1 MSGGLMVCGTNS
13 DSGKTTLVTGLC
25 RLLARRGVRV
35 APFKAQ
41 NMALNSA
48 VTAEGHEIGRAQAAQ
63 AQAAGVAPEVAMNP
77 ILLKP
82 TSSRSSQVVV
92 MGRPWAVLDAA
103 GYQKAKA
110 DLWPIVIGQLERL
123 QGRYD
128 VVLCEG
134 AGSPAEINLL
144 EHDVV
149 NLRVAEAAGFP
160 AILVGDIDR
169 GGVFAAMFGTVALLP
184 DEYRKL
190 IRGFVINK
198 FRGDPALLRE
208 APAELERR
216 TGIPTL
222 GVIPWLDGVG
232 IDAEDSLA
240 LRTGWPHAA
249 GLAGPA
255 GTAANAAA
263 DVATAVALDVAVVRF
278 PHISNFTDLDALAVE
293 PAVRLRM
300 VETPE
305 SLGRPDLVILPGSK
319 STVADLH
326 WLRVTGLADALTTLS
341 HRRPG
346 QSTILGICGGYQML
360 GEEIDDAVE
369 AKEAGTVAGLG
380 LLSGKTVFHPE
391 KITRA
396 AAGTALGC
404 PVRGYEIHHGW
415 TEPSNPWLELDSG
428 FEGSE
433 AAGGA
438 VLGTSVHG
446 LFEADGFRR
455 QFLRAVAARAGR
467 PWAAANTSFAEAR
480 AARFDRL
487 ADAMEEHLDMAAVE
501 ALIEQSRRRPRLVRS

>member
-1 MSGGLMVCGTNS
+1 MSGGLMVCGTTS

-25 RLLARRGVRV
+25 RLLARRGVTV

-48 VTAEGHEIGRAQAAQ
+48 VTAEGHEIGRAQFAQ
-63 AQAAGVAPEVAMNP
+63 AQAAGVAAEAAMNP

-103 GYQKAKA
+103 AYQKAKA
-110 DLWPIVIGQLERL
+110 DLWPIVIGQLESLR
-123 QGRYD
+123 GRYD

-169 GGVFAAMFGTVALLP
+169 GGVFAAMFGTVTLLP
-184 DEYRKL
+184 EEWRKL
-190 IRGFVINK
+190 ISGFVINK
-198 FRGDPALLRE
+198 FRGDPTLLRE

-216 TGIPTL
+216 TGIPTI

-249 GLAGPA
+249 APAGPA
-255 GTAANAAA
+255 GPTGPGAAG
-263 DVATAVALDVAVVRF
+263 LDVAVVRF
-278 PHISNFTDLDALAVE
+278 PHISNFTDFDALTVE

-300 VETPE
+300 VESPA
-305 SLGRPDLVILPGSK
+305 SLGHPDLVILPGSK

-341 HRRPG
+341 RRHQG
-346 QSTILGICGGYQML
+346 KSTVLGVCGGYQML

-369 AKEAGTVAGLG
+369 AKRAATVAGLG
-380 LLSGKTVFHPE
+380 LLPVKTVFHPD

-396 AAGTALGC
+396 AEGTAFGC
-404 PVRGYEIHHGW
+404 PVTGYEIHNGR
-415 TEPSNPWLELDSG
+415 TEPSNPWLELHSG

-438 VLGTSVHG
+438 VLGTSLHG

-455 QFLRAVAARAGR
+455 RFLSAVASRAGR
-467 PWAAANTSFAEAR
+467 PWAAGKLSFAEAR
-480 AARFDRL
+480 TARFDRL

-501 ALIEQSRRRPRLVRS
+501 ALIDQSRRRPRLARS

>member
-1 MSGGLMVCGTNS
+1 MSGGLMVCGTTS

-25 RLLARRGVRV
+25 RLLARCGVKV

-48 VTAEGHEIGRAQAAQ
+48 VTTEGHEIGRAQAAQ
-63 AQAAGVAPEVAMNP
+63 AHAAGVAPEVAMNP

-82 TSSRSSQVVV
+82 TSNRSSQVVV
-92 MGRPWAVLDAA
+92 MGRPWADLDAA
-103 GYQKAKA
+103 GYQEAKA
-110 DLWPIVIGQLERL
+110 DLWPVVIGQLESLRS
-123 QGRYD
+123 RYD

-144 EHDVV
+144 DHDVV

-169 GGVFAAMFGTVALLP
+169 GGVFAAMFGTLALLP
-184 DEYRKL
+184 DEWRRL

-198 FRGDPALLRE
+198 FRGDPTLLRQ

-216 TGIPTL
+216 TGVPTI
-222 GVIPWLDGVG
+222 GVIPWLDGIG

-240 LRTGWPHAA
+240 LRTGWPDAA
-249 GLAGPA
+249 GLAGDGAA
-255 GTAANAAA
+255 G
-263 DVATAVALDVAVVRF
+263 VATAAALDVAVLRF

-293 PAVRLRM
+293 PGIRLRM
-300 VETPE
+300 VESPA
-305 SLGRPDLVILPGSK
+305 SLGHPDLVILPGSK

-326 WLRVTGLADALTTLS
+326 WLRRTGLADALTALS
-341 HRRPG
+341 ARRPG
-346 QSTILGICGGYQML
+346 KSTILGICGGYQML

-369 AKEAGTVAGLG
+369 VKEAATVTGLG
-380 LLSGKTVFHPE
+380 LLPVKTVFQRE

-396 AAGTALGC
+396 TGGTAFGC
-404 PVRGYEIHHGW
+404 PVTGYEIHHGR
-415 TEPSNPWLELDSG
+415 TEPSNPWVELDSG

-433 AAGGA
+433 ATGGM

-446 LFEADGFRR
+446 LFEADAFRR
-455 QFLRAVAARAGR
+455 RFLGTVADRAGR
-467 PWAAANTSFAEAR
+467 AWTAGDVSFAEAR

-501 ALIEQSRRRPRLVRS
+501 GLIDQSRRRPRLVRS

>member
-1 MSGGLMVCGTNS
+1 MSGGLMVCGTTS

-63 AQAAGVAPEVAMNP
+63 AQAAGVAPEAAMNP

-82 TSSRSSQVVV
+82 TSSRTSQVVV

-103 GYQKAKA
+103 GYQEAKA
-110 DLWPIVIGQLERL
+110 ELWPIVMGQLERL
-123 QGRYD
+123 RGRYD

-169 GGVFAAMFGTVALLP
+169 GGVFAAMYGTVALLP
-184 DEYRKL
+184 DEWRGL

-198 FRGDPALLRE
+198 FRGDPALLRQ
-208 APAELERR
+208 APAGLERR

-240 LRTGWPHAA
+240 LRTGWPHT
-249 GLAGPA
+249 AGPA
-255 GTAANAAA
+255 RPAVAGTSASGPATAA
-263 DVATAVALDVAVVRF
+263 VLDVAVVRF
-278 PHISNFTDLDALAVE
+278 PRISNFTDLDALAVE
-293 PAVRLRM
+293 PGVRLRT
-300 VETPE
+300 VESPA
-305 SLGRPDLVILPGSK
+305 SLGHPDLVILPGSK

-326 WLRVTGLADALTTLS
+326 WLHRTGLAEALTTLS
-341 HRRPG
+341 RRRPATT
-346 QSTILGICGGYQML
+346 TIVGICGGYQML

-369 AKEAGTVAGLG
+369 AKAPATVAGLG
-380 LLSGKTVFHPE
+380 LLPVKTIFHAE
-391 KITRA
+391 KITRTA
-396 AAGTALGC
+396 EGTAFGC
-404 PVRGYEIHHGW
+404 PVAGYEIHHGR
-415 TEPSNPWLELDSG
+415 TEPSNPWLDLDSG

-446 LFEADGFRR
+446 VFEADGFRR
-455 QFLRAVAARAGR
+455 RFLNAVARRAGR
-467 PWAAANTSFAEAR
+467 LWTAGDVSFAEAR

-487 ADAMEEHLDMAAVE
+487 ADAVEEHLDMAAVE
-501 ALIEQSRRRPRLVRS
+501 ALIDESRRRPGVVRS